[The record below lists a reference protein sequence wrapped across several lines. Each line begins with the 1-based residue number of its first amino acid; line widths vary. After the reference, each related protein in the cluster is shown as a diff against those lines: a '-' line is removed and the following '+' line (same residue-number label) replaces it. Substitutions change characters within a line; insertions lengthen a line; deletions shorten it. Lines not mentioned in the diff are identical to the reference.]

1 MCAKGQN
8 LNISEILVI
17 TFHQIKNIHTTT
29 SDNQN
34 LSVFENVNVK
44 ILVFKKKILVFFYR
58 CTQYL
63 LVTPEDT
70 VKRTCCFGNFLGPFR
85 FPRKPQFTKSLLAA
99 TQRAGQQI
107 LRLPI
112 SFKNVFLCSLLEELL
127 QQPYRLLEALLL
139 LVELGRAWES

>member
-1 MCAKGQN
+1 M
-8 LNISEILVI
+8 I

-44 ILVFKKKILVFFYR
+44 ILVFFYR
-58 CTQYL
+58 YTQYL
-63 LVTPEDT
+63 VVTPEAT
-70 VKRTCCFGNFLGPFR
+70 VKRICCFGNFLGPFR
-85 FPRKPQFTKSLLAA
+85 FPRKPRFNKSLLAA

-127 QQPYRLLEALLL
+127 QQPSRGPTSLRSTWPSLG
-139 LVELGRAWES
+139 ELMHLHNARPRAILRFHGHCPIK